1 MLGRR
6 ESGEA
11 MAGLPGDQREQG
23 RKQQAWTA
31 LRPIVDLLRREGYYA
46 YLTLGSDN
54 EWLVACDTDLGRVDI
69 RIGSDGLLVEVWDT
83 SPGLFWD
90 DEDERRRAARERL
103 ARITLPAVARGLLDP
118 DEEAWWDETD
128 HGVGLRLRLQVPFGA
143 QHLLAQV
150 IEEMLARLNDDIGR
164 LEKRLVE

>member
-1 MLGRR
+1 
-6 ESGEA
+6 
-11 MAGLPGDQREQG
+11 MADLPGDQRERN
-23 RKQQAWTA
+23 RKQQTWVA
-31 LRPIVDLLRREGYYA
+31 LRPVVDLLRREGYYA

-54 EWLVACDTDLGRVDI
+54 EWLVACDTELGRVDI

-90 DEDERRRAARERL
+90 DEDVRRRAARERL

-118 DEEAWWDETD
+118 GEEAWWDETD
-128 HGVGLRLRLQVPFGA
+128 HGVGLRLRLQVSFGA

>member
-1 MLGRR
+1 MQGGK
-6 ESGEA
+6 ENVEVI
-11 MAGLPGDQREQG
+11 AGLPGDQREHARQ
-23 RKQQAWTA
+23 RQAWTA
-31 LRPIVDLLRREGYYA
+31 LRPIVELLRREGYYA
-46 YLTLGSDN
+46 YLTPGSDN
-54 EWLVACDTDLGRVDI
+54 EWLVACDTDRGRVDV

-90 DEDERRRAARERL
+90 DEDERRRTARERL
-103 ARITLPAVARGLLDP
+103 ARLTLPAVARGLLDP
-118 DEEAWWDETD
+118 DEEAWWDEVD

-150 IEEMLARLNDDIGR
+150 IEEMLARLNDDIAH